1 MNRSPKH
8 LTELYPTFNPRKI
21 CYNHR
26 DYALGAY
33 VYNEN
38 NRKYQ
43 RFYCLECIDKYALSS
58 RLVSPA
64 DHARAVALQTRA
76 EAMQVAPL
84 RPASGPGI
92 PAPYGG
98 PCAAPAPA
106 MRVLEGTP

>member
-1 MNRSPKH
+1 MNHFPQR
-8 LTELYPTFNPRKI
+8 LTSLSPTFNPKKI

-43 RFYCLECIDKYALSS
+43 RFYCIDCIDKYALLP
-58 RLVSPA
+58 RVVSPA
-64 DHARAVALQTRA
+64 DLERVRELKKRTAGA
-76 EAMQVAPL
+76 QVAPQ
-84 RPASGPGI
+84 RPAPASGI
-92 PAPYGG
+92 PTPYSG
-98 PCAAPAPA
+98 PCAPPAPA